1 MFPKQPLVIITHLDG
16 SQILRSFYFTVI
28 PAIPD
33 SNCPFHLQRLQL
45 PHFYHLLDGCSGEY
59 CLTCKDG
66 WYRVNYNKR
75 HCQRKC
81 PKGFYILGEKQKFCL
96 RKYNNKI
103 VSQFLG
109 NCIEIGSRRVFH
121 EEMTMRRSFWKLRKT
136 KPLSLSFTLKPVV
149 IKEKFLKWKHSEDW
163 PTGSLNLTTSRPDD
177 FKEGRL

>member
-103 VSQFLG
+103 VSQFLS
-109 NCIEIGSRRVFH
+109 NCIKIGSRRDDHASKFLSPIWVVF
-121 EEMTMRRSFWKLRKT
+121 
-136 KPLSLSFTLKPVV
+136 SLIPIQDHV
-149 IKEKFLKWKHSEDW
+149 IK
-163 PTGSLNLTTSRPDD
+163 LTLLWWHQSSGYLSCMTLRTR
-177 FKEGRL
+177 F

>member
-103 VSQFLG
+103 VSQFLS
-109 NCIEIGSRRVFH
+109 NCIEIGLRRDDH
-121 EEMTMRRSFWKLRKT
+121 AS
-136 KPLSLSFTLKPVV
+136 
-149 IKEKFLKWKHSEDW
+149 KFLKIKENKTLEFVLH
-163 PTGSLNLTTSRPDD
+163 
-177 FKEGRL
+177 FKAGCYKGEIFDVKALGRLANWIS

>member
-103 VSQFLG
+103 VSQFLS

-121 EEMTMRRSFWKLRKT
+121 EEMTMRRSFSLQSELYF
-136 KPLSLSFTLKPVV
+136 PLFQYRITWSSWRYCDISPRDIWVVWLSALA
-149 IKEKFLKWKHSEDW
+149 SN
-163 PTGSLNLTTSRPDD
+163 SLNVRSA
-177 FKEGRL
+177 